1 MAPQRLSHTGMLAPS
16 IPLRMPSGPLYQPRM
31 DTSSSTLLQVPRGG
45 SHPTV
50 AVVST
55 LEPDAASSTDRRVEG
70 RGSHQGYPE
79 SSLGLR
85 RQSGV
90 PVPVA
95 ITGLEIRLC
104 PAAPGDPF
112 CSSRPGVSER
122 QRQAPAGPTGH

>member
-1 MAPQRLSHTGMLAPS
+1 MAHQKLSHTGMLAPS
-16 IPLRMPSGPLYQPRM
+16 IPLHMPSGPPYLPRM
-31 DTSSSTLLQVPRGG
+31 DTSSSTLLQVPRAG

-50 AVVST
+50 TVVST
-55 LEPDAASSTDRRVEG
+55 LEPDAASSSDHRVCG
-70 RGSHQGYPE
+70 RGSHQAYPE
-79 SSLGLR
+79 SSLGFR

-112 CSSRPGVSER
+112 CSSRPGVS
-122 QRQAPAGPTGH
+122 QW